1 MGRQNQRRRADKKRH
16 RNGRGNGG
24 RRVTASEGDLK
35 LTVRQVEAITTNGAL
50 AAASGSSEAVR
61 VYAERLA
68 LLARSTTPAVVT
80 LVVVAMFSELLAS
93 HFDRGW
99 QPSEL
104 VRQAGRRR
112 SRRHAELVVEAMS
125 AAECWQGANGAA
137 MPERWAEQLGAL
149 GVSRTSRPGRDWL
162 AAWIS
167 EKGDGEA
174 FVDLVVVV
182 LEVLGALLPLPPIE
196 PVLPPPSQWK
206 NLRDPVGGPVEHP
219 ALARVRALLSK
230 AESTSFE
237 AEAESLTA
245 KAQELMARYAIDGAL
260 ARSQA
265 PRAEAPTMRRI
276 AVDDPYARAK
286 SELLV
291 VAAHANDVRCVWDD
305 EFALMAVVGFARD
318 LDAVETLFTSL
329 LVQASR
335 AMLAKGSARAPSGAS
350 RTRSFRQSFIVAF
363 ASRIGERLAAAA
375 AMARAE
381 AEAEMAT
388 SLAPVLASRAREID
402 DEVARLFRHTR
413 MVDGVS
419 VTSAEGWRAG
429 RIAAELATLG
439 PDHPRLASG

>member
-1 MGRQNQRRRADKKRH
+1 MP
-16 RNGRGNGG
+16 
-24 RRVTASEGDLK
+24 TGDHE
-35 LTVRQVEAITTNGAL
+35 LTVRQVEAVTTSGAI
-50 AAASGSSEAVR
+50 AAADGSSEAVR
-61 VYAERLA
+61 VYAERLVS
-68 LLARSTTPAVVT
+68 LARSTTPAVVT
-80 LVVVAMFSELLAS
+80 FVIAAMFSELLATQ
-93 HFDRGW
+93 FDRGW

-112 SRRHAELVVEAMS
+112 SRRHTELVVEAMS
-125 AAECWQGANGAA
+125 AAECWQGAGGAA
-137 MPERWAEQLGAL
+137 MPEPWAEQLAAL
-149 GVSRTSRPGRDWL
+149 GVGSAGRPGRDWL
-162 AAWIS
+162 AAWTS
-167 EKGDGEA
+167 DQGEGEA
-174 FVDLVVVV
+174 YVDLVVVV
-182 LEVLGALLPLPPIE
+182 LEVFGALLCLPPME
-196 PVLPPPSQWK
+196 PVLTPPGQWRTFR
-206 NLRDPVGGPVEHP
+206 NTAGGRADDPV
-219 ALARVRALLSK
+219 LARVRALLSK

-291 VAAHANDVRCVWDD
+291 VTARANDVRCVWDD
-305 EFALMAVVGFARD
+305 EFALMSVVGFARD
-318 LDAVETLFTSL
+318 LEAVETLFTSL

-335 AMLAKGSARAPSGAS
+335 AMLAKGSVRAPWGAS

-363 ASRIGERLAAAA
+363 ASRIGERLEAAAGA
-375 AMARAE
+375 ARAD

-388 SLAPVLASRAREID
+388 SLAPVLASRAQEID
-402 DEVARLFRHTR
+402 DEVARLFRHLR
-413 MVDGVS
+413 IVDGVS

-439 PDHPRLASG
+439 PHRPRLASG